1 MGASG
6 KALVLSRTVWDRPRY
21 ALRDARWAY
30 MYETATG
37 AEHLFDGATDRG
49 ETKDL
54 TGQER
59 LRADYYRETLHEWT
73 RSMFRPVASE
83 GEAVAKMTKEQCEN
97 LKSLGYLGGDHQCP
111 SR

>member
-1 MGASG
+1 MGAGG

-21 ALRDARWAY
+21 ALRDTRWTY

-37 AEHLFDGATDRG
+37 VEHLFDAAADPG

-54 TGQER
+54 AGQER

-83 GEAVAKMTKEQCEN
+83 EEAVGTMTREQCEN
-97 LKSLGYLGGDHQCP
+97 LKSLGYLGNDHACP
-111 SR
+111 NK